1 MLLLHG
7 RSSAP
12 LTLLTTSVFP
22 GATVP
27 HRRVQQID
35 LVPSLVL
42 LPGIPVP
49 YNNLGTVILELFGCY
64 GQLEHA
70 LELNVKQVKAVS
82 EHVSRQLLRRRARR
96 CLGCPARVLCCHT
109 EHTGRRD
116 TVDGHGGVH

>member
-27 HRRVQQID
+27 HRCVQQID

-42 LPGIPVP
+42 LLGIPVP
-49 YNNLGTVILELFGCY
+49 YNNLSTVILELFGCY
-64 GQLEHA
+64 GQLERA
-70 LELNVKQVKAVS
+70 LELNMKQVKQYLS
-82 EHVSRQLLRRRARR
+82 TYRASSSGGE
-96 CLGCPARVLCCHT
+96 L
-109 EHTGRRD
+109 
-116 TVDGHGGVH
+116 DGAWDALHECYAAIQNTRGEETQWMAMEVYT